1 MSEEKNSQVITA
13 ELMQQIENAAVSAAR
28 DVLGGRRIIDV
39 EGPYGVGLTTV
50 EVGNDDKCRE
60 PGPLEASAVVSRALS
75 VPMIY
80 RRFAISKRRI
90 AAFREM
96 GQPLNLKVAED
107 AAQAVAAREEEFIY
121 FGQPDFNLSG
131 LLTAPGRQTVKAG
144 NWDNV
149 DEVLADVINAVNV
162 LDSKGYRG
170 PYGLALAPELYN
182 NLFRRYPGS
191 DLLQIEHLK
200 RLCTRGIVKAA
211 IEGCVPVARDVGSIV
226 LGQDSRHRCGARTLC
241 HQRIAAA
248 EDRSAGCDLHDSG
261 GTQPSDQASLRSRRR
276 LEPQRRAP
284 AALRRRHLHSSNGNV
299 T

>member
-1 MSEEKNSQVITA
+1 MGEDRLSGTINT
-13 ELMQQIENAAVSAAR
+13 ELMKQIEDAAVSAAR
-28 DVLGGRRIIDV
+28 EIISGRRIIDV
-39 EGPYGVGLTTV
+39 EGPYGIGLTTV

-60 PGPLEASAVVSRALS
+60 PGPEEASAVVSRALS

-96 GQPLNLKVAED
+96 GQPLSLKVVED
-107 AAQAVAAREEEFIY
+107 AAQAVAAREEEFVY
-121 FGQPDFNLSG
+121 QGQPDFNLNG
-131 LLTAPGRQTVKAG
+131 LLNVPGRQTIKAG

-149 DEVLADVINAVNV
+149 DEVLADVITAVNA
-162 LDSKGYRG
+162 LDGKGYRG

-211 IEGCVPVARDVGSIV
+211 IEGGVLVARDVGSIV
-226 LGQDSRHRCGARTLC
+226 LGQDLQVSYLSTD
-241 HQRIAAA
+241 AAH
-248 EDRSAGCDLHDSG
+248 ENFSISE
-261 GTQPSDQASLRSRRR
+261 SLI
-276 LEPQRRAP
+276 LKIEAP
-284 AALRRRHLHSSNGNV
+284 DAICTITGQSESTIKTA
-299 T
+299 

>member
-1 MSEEKNSQVITA
+1 MSEERIPGVITS
-13 ELMQQIENAAVSAAR
+13 ELMEQIEQAAVSAAR
-28 DVLGGRRIIDV
+28 DVISGRRIIDV

-60 PGPLEASAVVSRALS
+60 PGPDEASAVMSRALS

-80 RRFAISKRRI
+80 RRFALSKRRI

-96 GQPLNLKVAED
+96 GQPLHLKVVED
-107 AAQAVAAREEEFIY
+107 AAQAVAAREEEFVY
-121 FGQPDFNLSG
+121 YGQADFNLSG
-131 LLTAPGRQTVKAG
+131 LLNAPGRQSIKAG

-149 DEVLADVINAVNV
+149 DEVLADVINAVNA
-162 LDSKGYRG
+162 LDGKGYRG

-211 IEGCVPVARDVGSIV
+211 IEGCVLVSREVGSIV
-226 LGQDSRHRCGARTLC
+226 LGQDLQISYLSTD
-241 HQRIAAA
+241 AAHENFSISESLILKIEA
-248 EDRSAGCDLHDSG
+248 PDAICTIPGK
-261 GTQPSDQASLRSRRR
+261 TIQA
-276 LEPQRRAP
+276 
-284 AALRRRHLHSSNGNV
+284 V
-299 T
+299 